1 MTNNS
6 DKEDLIRQ
14 FEELKG
20 LELGAEHLYRDLL
33 PLITDEEDKNKI
45 QSVINDEIEHA
56 LMVQK
61 IIDIIKK

>member
-6 DKEDLIRQ
+6 NKEDLIRQ

-20 LELGAEHLYRDLL
+20 LELGAEHLYQDLL
-33 PLITDEEDKNKI
+33 PYVTDEEDKNKI
-45 QSVINDEIEHA
+45 QSIINDEIEHA